1 MNTTQNSTQDHHRGS
16 SGIVDL
22 KLKISKQIL
31 PAFFQFLGQG
41 FRIET
46 LTGCSLEE
54 IICQQLDIDPDY
66 FQNRVETIFLNGKPV
81 DDPASASVAD
91 GSRITLSAAMPGL
104 AGAMMRK
111 GGILSSMRSTISHN
125 EDETST
131 CAAGGTITLKLFNLI
146 GRELGPKFLQKG
158 ILIDGDDLND
168 FLTRQGKIFWEGIK
182 SATVDDR
189 NMLIEQVKDLNWSG
203 KEILLQISVDGDLN
217 KGMDSV
223 L

>member
-1 MNTTQNSTQDHHRGS
+1 MNSNQHSTEDNLRGNSDTIGF
-16 SGIVDL
+16 
-22 KLKISKQIL
+22 KLNISVQIL

-46 LTGCSLEE
+46 QTGCSLEE

-91 GSRITLSAAMPGL
+91 GSSITLSAAMPGL

-125 EDETST
+125 EGETST
-131 CAAGGTITLKLFNLI
+131 CAARGTITLKLFNLI

-158 ILIDGDDLND
+158 ILINGNDLND
-168 FLTRQGKIFWEGIK
+168 FLKRQGKIFWEKIN
-182 SATVDDR
+182 SAYADDK
-189 NMLIEQVKDLNWSG
+189 NLPIEQIKNLDWSG
-203 KEILLQISVDGDLN
+203 KEILLQISVD
-217 KGMDSV
+217 
-223 L
+223 